1 MGAGAQGVGPCQS
14 MMLAVSF
21 VILFLL
27 TMVPPARAQNSYS
40 EFERGLQ
47 LSDPQRAQVED
58 IRNRYI
64 NEWQNMRRE
73 SARRRMELRELSRD
87 PDANAAR
94 IGRVQG
100 ELRDLDRARHNSYRQ
115 YRSEVSRTLNDR
127 QRQQYNTFCDKER
140 RNRMREHSFGPGRHG
155 R

>member
-1 MGAGAQGVGPCQS
+1 
-14 MMLAVSF
+14 MMLVAVSF
-21 VILFLL
+21 AILFLL
-27 TMVPPARAQNSYS
+27 TTMPPASAQNSYS

-64 NEWQNMRRE
+64 NDWQNMRRE
-73 SARRRMELRELSRD
+73 SARKRMELRELSRD
-87 PDANAAR
+87 PSANAAR
-94 IGRVQG
+94 IGRLQG
-100 ELRDLDRARHNSYRQ
+100 ELRDLDTARHNSYRQ

-127 QRQQYNTFCDKER
+127 QRHQYNTFCDQER
-140 RNRMREHSFGPGRHG
+140 RNRMRERSFGPGRHG